1 MNGMPFGAL
10 KTLMERSDAI
20 RGGDDAMEFLIR
32 IIVGVGAAWIVPDPA
47 PQQTHSSGYEARCSD
62 DRCLPLR

>member
-1 MNGMPFGAL
+1 
-10 KTLMERSDAI
+10 
-20 RGGDDAMEFLIR
+20 MEFLIR